1 MRYTLIKNV
10 YLLIATIFGIISFGV
25 AGFMTIEDWPLWDA
39 LYMTIITIT
48 TVGYGEVHPL
58 STSGQMFASV
68 LIISSFGFFAIAI
81 TNLSSYV
88 FSGEYQLRLRKFKL
102 IRKIAKMN
110 GHIVVCGYGRVG
122 RQVVNDMINHDL
134 SVVVIESDDALIPSE
149 KNDHV
154 FFIKGD
160 ATLDSKLEQANVK
173 KASVLVTCLPKD
185 TDNVYVVLAAREL
198 NANIKI
204 LSRASNEAAIKKLR
218 IAGAHHVIMPDSIGG
233 AHMASLITNPDVIEF
248 IEAIRVQGKSGVNM
262 ESIPCDSLS
271 AELMNKPISSLEINQ
286 RTGATII
293 GIKTSSGKFIINPD
307 NTQLIAANSSL
318 IVIGTQDQIV
328 ALNNYL
334 GI

>member
-1 MRYTLIKNV
+1 
-10 YLLIATIFGIISFGV
+10 
-25 AGFMTIEDWPLWDA
+25 
-39 LYMTIITIT
+39 MTIITIT

-68 LIISSFGFFAIAI
+68 LIISSFGFFALAI
-81 TNLSSYV
+81 TNLSGYV

-102 IRKIAKMN
+102 IRKITKMN

-198 NANIKI
+198 NADIKI

-271 AELMNKPISSLEINQ
+271 ADLMNKPISSLEINQ

>member
-10 YLLIATIFGIISFGV
+10 YLLIATIFGIISLGV

-39 LYMTIITIT
+39 RYMTIITIT

-134 SVVVIESDDALIPSE
+134 LVVVIESDDALIPSE

>member
-1 MRYTLIKNV
+1 
-10 YLLIATIFGIISFGV
+10 
-25 AGFMTIEDWPLWDA
+25 MTIEGWLFWDA

-58 STSGQMFASV
+58 TTNGQVFASI
-68 LIISSFGFFAIAI
+68 LIISSFGFFALAI

-122 RQVVNDMINHDL
+122 RQVVHDMLNHDL
-134 SVVVIESDDALIPSE
+134 SVVVIEMDDTLFPNE
-149 KNDHV
+149 KNENV

-185 TDNVYVVLAAREL
+185 SDNVYVVLAAREL
-198 NANIKI
+198 NAEIKI
-204 LSRASNEAAIKKLR
+204 LSRASNEAAIKKIK
-218 IAGAHHVIMPDSIGG
+218 IAGAHHVIIPDSIGG
-233 AHMASLITNPDVIEF
+233 AHIASLITNPDVIEF

-262 ESIPCDSLS
+262 ESISCNSLPS
-271 AELMNKPISSLEINQ
+271 ELMNKPISSLAINQ

-293 GIKTSSGKFIINPD
+293 GIRTSSGEFIINPD
-307 NTQLIAANSSL
+307 SSQLITANNSL
-318 IVIGTQDQIV
+318 IVIGTQEQIV
-328 ALNNYL
+328 TLNNYL